1 MDIKY
6 LRKCNGKVVKKSVV
20 EFVEHAMEPY
30 DPYAAQG
37 HLEHTEWVLRNV
49 VTAFGRLVDILVSE
63 GALTKKDLIKVAGDY
78 DVEEGTEQLTVG

>member
-6 LRKCNGKVVKKSVV
+6 LRKCNGKVVKKSVA

-30 DPYAAQG
+30 GPYDASGQ
-37 HLEHTEWVLRNV
+37 LEHTEWGMRNI

-63 GALTKKDLIKVAGDY
+63 GALTEKDLIKVAGDY